1 MSQRNVDDE
10 VDDLAALVAAGD
22 LSEKRLEEMLA
33 DQDGDEVNVS
43 AVGQE
48 YDEDATDAALQETLE
63 LNAKLRDLENDLGSE
78 MQVQS
83 ILSSHTSA
91 ARGSKQKK
99 KVVVHRGSSRPGGA
113 AERHKKDL
121 EQQRIDRDNM
131 HLLGKLQRIQSTN
144 PGSSV
149 HGHAQVRHKAASSIN
164 RLKSQREVQD
174 QNLAFLKR
182 LQAVK
187 PTMQLGGASRS
198 GAPVRSQRRTSRKP
212 KKKPEWVDLSGGM
225 YL

>member
-91 ARGSKQKK
+91 ARSVCRRWNLESG
-99 KVVVHRGSSRPGGA
+99 VTCTFSR
-113 AERHKKDL
+113 
-121 EQQRIDRDNM
+121 
-131 HLLGKLQRIQSTN
+131 
-144 PGSSV
+144 
-149 HGHAQVRHKAASSIN
+149 
-164 RLKSQREVQD
+164 
-174 QNLAFLKR
+174 
-182 LQAVK
+182 
-187 PTMQLGGASRS
+187 
-198 GAPVRSQRRTSRKP
+198 
-212 KKKPEWVDLSGGM
+212 
-225 YL
+225 